1 MKIQFKIFLTLFFI
15 IGCLACGYVGY
26 LINEYKHKEQEVKT
40 KIADIKKVN
49 ETLPKKNDSTMSHLV
64 KRQQATI
71 DSLLKERKVTHQV
84 NNIGGFTMDGKS
96 ISSEEL
102 LRYVNKLY
110 KESNYYKNLYE
121 ILAKKYEIKS
131 KENEDG
137 TITVTTKDP
146 QHEET
151 INQFNSL
158 QAKYN
163 DLISEYNDLVKKFN
177 ITKQEKL
184 NYQNEASNLKTAL
197 ELIKDNYNIEYNI
210 EKKNDSVNTISIDK
224 ARRKKKNK

>member
-1 MKIQFKIFLTLFFI
+1 M
-15 IGCLACGYVGY
+15 IGCFSCGYVGY

-49 ETLPKKNDSTMSHLV
+49 ETIPKKNDSTMSHLV

-71 DSLLKERKVTHQV
+71 DSLLKDRNVTHQV

-110 KESNYYKNLYE
+110 KEANYYKNLYE
-121 ILAKKYEIKS
+121 ILAKKYDIKS

-151 INQFNSL
+151 INQYNSL
-158 QAKYN
+158 RAKCN
-163 DLISEYNDLVKKFN
+163 TLIGEYDDLVKKTN
-177 ITKQEKL
+177 KIDQERLDYK
-184 NYQNEASNLKTAL
+184 NEVSNLKAAL
-197 ELIKDNYNIEYNI
+197 KLIKENYKIEYNI
-210 EKKNDSVNTISIDK
+210 EKENDSVNTISVEKI
-224 ARRKKKNK
+224 RRKNKTK